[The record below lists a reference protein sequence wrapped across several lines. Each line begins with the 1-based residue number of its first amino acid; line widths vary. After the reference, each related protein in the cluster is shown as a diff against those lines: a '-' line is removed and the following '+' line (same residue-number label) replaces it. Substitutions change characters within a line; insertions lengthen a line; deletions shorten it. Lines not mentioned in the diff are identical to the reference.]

1 MGRVGRLCRAGDGAY
16 DALVYRRNPATWVY
30 AFIAAF
36 ALLLGFA

>member
-1 MGRVGRLCRAGDGAY
+1 
-16 DALVYRRNPATWVY
+16 VYRRNPATWVY